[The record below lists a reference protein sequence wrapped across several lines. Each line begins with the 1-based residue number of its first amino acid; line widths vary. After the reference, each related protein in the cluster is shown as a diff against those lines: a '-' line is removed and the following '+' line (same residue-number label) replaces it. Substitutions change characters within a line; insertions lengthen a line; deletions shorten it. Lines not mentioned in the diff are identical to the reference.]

1 MKSHI
6 FWNVRQINFCRLVNF
21 SKSKHSGRPAF
32 QRPDAEMQ
40 ISLLFVF
47 LFFGNCKKFHAKSG
61 NYLIKTK
68 EGGTYLIKTKKA
80 NRTKK
85 VTRTA
90 KREKGGDYNDGYDCD
105 LASDFELDLEED
117 PLDTVEGKE
126 KTLKETWD
134 HFMEVVDRKEDMER
148 SRPTPNRSK
157 GSNVSFD
164 ESSPI
169 VENDQDPE
177 SQESEKDWITLVNF
191 VRGKDSTKVNKEQL
205 RNEAFERQRF
215 FFHPK
220 YKRKGIKWIQSTKE
234 TERSSFKYRM
244 HIEFRES
251 IDKIILRSF
260 VSGIKR
266 EPPKHLWS
274 PKPLASPPIGAT
286 TPSPFSADHTDP
298 VTTTWSATATPRPP
312 SRWPTRFGKRGK
324 IEEILEE
331 SLHWSLTRKHGI
343 SRKDD
348 MVPHFEQG
356 GVDNQDVDF
365 HCDPNNR

>member
-1 MKSHI
+1 M
-6 FWNVRQINFCRLVNF
+6 RQINFCRLVSF

-40 ISLLFVF
+40 ISLLFLF
-47 LFFGNCKKFHAKSG
+47 LFFGDCKKIQAKSRG
-61 NYLIKTK
+61 YLIKTK
-68 EGGTYLIKTKKA
+68 GGATYLIKTKKV
-80 NRTKK
+80 NRTKT
-85 VTRTA
+85 VTE
-90 KREKGGDYNDGYDCD
+90 EKGGDYDDDNDCD
-105 LASDFELDLEED
+105 FASDFELDLEED

-134 HFMEVVDRKEDMER
+134 RFMEVVDRKEDMER

-169 VENDQDPE
+169 IENDQDPD

-191 VRGKDSTKVNKEQL
+191 VRGKDSTNVNKEQL

-251 IDKIILRSF
+251 IDKIILRYP

-266 EPPKHLWS
+266 EPSKHLWS
-274 PKPLASPPIGAT
+274 PKPLASPPIGPT
-286 TPSPFSADHTDP
+286 TPNPFSADHTDP
-298 VTTTWSATATPRPP
+298 VTTTWFVSATSRP
-312 SRWPTRFGKRGK
+312 PTRFGKRGK

-331 SLHWSLTRKHGI
+331 SLHWSLTRNNGI
-343 SRKDD
+343 SKDSKD
-348 MVPHFEQG
+348 YMVPHGEQG

-365 HCDPNNR
+365 HCDPNKR

>member
-1 MKSHI
+1 M
-6 FWNVRQINFCRLVNF
+6 RQMNFCRLVNF
-21 SKSKHSGRPAF
+21 SKSKHSGRPTF
-32 QRPDAEMQ
+32 QRPDAEMH

-61 NYLIKTK
+61 GYLIKTK

-85 VTRTA
+85 VTHTA

-148 SRPTPNRSK
+148 LRPTPNRSK

-191 VRGKDSTKVNKEQL
+191 VRGKDSTNVNKEQL

-251 IDKIILRSF
+251 IDKIILRYP

-266 EPPKHLWS
+266 EPSKHLWS

-286 TPSPFSADHTDP
+286 TPSPHLWSHHTDP
-298 VTTTWSATATPRPP
+298 VTTTWYATATPQPP
-312 SRWPTRFGKRGK
+312 SRAPTRFGKRGK

-348 MVPHFEQG
+348 MVPHFEQA

-365 HCDPNNR
+365 DCDPNDR